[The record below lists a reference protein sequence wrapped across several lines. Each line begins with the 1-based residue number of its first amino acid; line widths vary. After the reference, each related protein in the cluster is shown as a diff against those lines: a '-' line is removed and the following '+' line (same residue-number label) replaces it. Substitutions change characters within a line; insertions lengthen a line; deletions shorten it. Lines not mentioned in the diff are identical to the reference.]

1 MSKKEKVDP
10 KKADLVNIRLKDGRT
25 IKVAREAA
33 GQFQGF
39 LYELEASGYKIRNAG
54 GYSYRS
60 NVNAPSQM
68 SKHSYGWAIDI
79 NPDTNPNIKGAPSME
94 HRIKN
99 VKKYTD
105 MDVQFVSALAKKWGL
120 GWGFEWKN
128 TSDAMHF
135 SAVKNEYGE
144 LRNLPF
150 DEKNPYKYINQTQ
163 GSSDT
168 PQQEAMS
175 NPYETQS
182 QTPQVQAPQVQ
193 APEIAGGTQQKTQEN
208 SLFGPS
214 PFANSG
220 NLFGSQTDPFAN
232 MQGPFGQA
240 PKSYSTMLGGKDYD
254 IFNSEPS
261 EAGAY
266 ARSVLKD
273 VVQRLY
279 GGSMMNSRPIDTGVQ
294 ELFDTVDLN
303 DDNQTI
309 TNAPNSQ

>member
-1 MSKKEKVDP
+1 MSKKV
-10 KKADLVNIRLKDGRT
+10 DLVNIRLKDGRT

-39 LYELEASGYKIRNAG
+39 IYELEASGYKIRNAG
-54 GYSYRS
+54 GYAHRA
-60 NVNAPSQM
+60 NVNASSQS

-79 NPDTNPNIKGAPSME
+79 NYDTNPNIKGAPPLE
-94 HRIKN
+94 QRLKN
-99 VKKYTD
+99 PKKYTD
-105 MDVQFVSALAKKWGL
+105 MDVQFVSALAKKWGI
-120 GWGFEWKN
+120 GWGFEWR
-128 TSDAMHF
+128 TISDAMHF
-135 SAVKNEYGE
+135 SVAKNEKGE

-150 DEKNPYKYINQTQ
+150 DEKNPYKHINQTE
-163 GSSDT
+163 GSET
-168 PQQEAMS
+168 KQQAVD
-175 NPYETQS
+175 NPYETQT

-193 APEIAGGTQQKTQEN
+193 APEVTGGTQPQAQEN

-214 PFANSG
+214 PFANSA
-220 NLFGSQTDPFAN
+220 NPFTNQADPFAN

-266 ARSVLKD
+266 ARSVLKN
-273 VVQRLY
+273 VAQRLY
-279 GGSMMNSRPIDTGVQ
+279 GGSMMNSQPIDTGVQ

-309 TNAPNSQ
+309 TNAPNPQ